1 MTLPPFL
8 FLDIEKS
15 RIEDTDRVGRFV
27 DSFLQVLNVRILWDL
42 ND

>member
-15 RIEDTDRVGRFV
+15 GREDPDRVGIFV
-27 DSFLQVLNVRILWDL
+27 DSFLQVLNVRILLDL
-42 ND
+42 NG